1 MKPMVLVPSSCQNN
15 MMKDVKRP
23 KAAPDITVIGGGPVG
38 YLSALCLA
46 NRLPADRRIRLIT
59 GRKTPASDGRGAA
72 IVGRSMSIL
81 DGLGLG
87 DIFRKE
93 GAPLAAIRIIDVT
106 GRLLRA
112 PTTVFRASEA
122 GQPEFGVSLTTAKI
136 VELLA
141 AKARTLENIDIMPV
155 DIKNVER
162 SDPGFELTDD
172 EGRVFAAPFVV
183 AADGQRS
190 ISREAAN
197 ISVRKWSYDQTA
209 LTFAVTHTLDHED
222 VSTEFHTADGPF
234 TLVPSGHLTS
244 TVVWMMRPR
253 DAERLMALDAEAFAH
268 TAEKT
273 CRSILGRLK
282 LCSPRGAYPM
292 GGLLA
297 KSFIADNL
305 ALVGETAHAFPP
317 IGAQGLNLGFRDA
330 DTLADAIVKACRAGS
345 LASDALYGWDR
356 ERRRDAGLR
365 TAGVDAFNR
374 SLLTDF
380 IPVSAV
386 RGLGLMLLNN
396 IAPLRRSVMRMGL
409 AE

>member
-1 MKPMVLVPSSCQNN
+1 MTQEDMSRAKTIELPPEV
-15 MMKDVKRP
+15 
-23 KAAPDITVIGGGPVG
+23 TVIGGGPVG

-46 NRLPADRRIRLIT
+46 ARLPSSQKVRLIM
-59 GRKTPASDGRGAA
+59 GRKTPPVDGRAAA
-72 IVGRSMSIL
+72 IVGRSMGIL
-81 DGLGLG
+81 DSLGLG
-87 DIFRKE
+87 EVFREE

-112 PTTVFRASEA
+112 PTTVFRASDTGLA
-122 GQPEFGVSLTTAKI
+122 EFGVSLTTAKI
-136 VELLA
+136 VELLTN
-141 AKARTLENIDIMPV
+141 KARTLANLEIAPV
-155 DIKNVER
+155 DIQSIER
-162 SDPGFELTDD
+162 AETGFYLIDD
-172 EGRVFAAPFVV
+172 EGKGFAAPFVV

-190 ISREAAN
+190 MAREAAG

-209 LTFAVTHTLDHED
+209 LTFVVTHKLDHED
-222 VSTEFHTADGPF
+222 ISTEFHTADGPF

-244 TVVWMMRPR
+244 TVVWMMRPGE
-253 DAERLMALDAEAFAH
+253 AERLMALDPETFAL

-273 CRSILGRLK
+273 CRSILGK
-282 LCSPRGAYPM
+282 LTLCGSRGAYPM

-297 KSFIADNL
+297 ESFIAPNI

-330 DTLADAIVKACRAGS
+330 DSLADVLTKAVRNGFSIADVS
-345 LASDALYGWDR
+345 LTDWDR
-356 ERRRDAGLR
+356 NRCRDAGLR

-380 IPVSAV
+380 LPVSAA
-386 RGLGLMLLNN
+386 RGLGLMVLKN

>member
-1 MKPMVLVPSSCQNN
+1 MTQEDMSRTKTMSVPPE
-15 MMKDVKRP
+15 V
-23 KAAPDITVIGGGPVG
+23 TVIGGGPVG
-38 YLSALCLA
+38 YLAALCLA
-46 NRLPADRRIRLIT
+46 MRLPEDQKIRLIT
-59 GRKTPASDGRGAA
+59 GRRTPSVDGRAAA

-81 DGLGLG
+81 DGLDLG
-87 DIFRKE
+87 ATFREK

-112 PTTVFRASEA
+112 PTTLFRASEA
-122 GQPEFGVSLTTAKI
+122 GLAEFGVSLTTASI

-141 AKARTLENIDIMPV
+141 SKASTLTNLEIVATDIQS
-155 DIKNVER
+155 VER
-162 SDPGFELTDD
+162 TDNGFQLIDD
-172 EGRVFAAPFVV
+172 ERRVLAAPFVI

-190 ISREAAN
+190 LAREAAD

-209 LTFAVTHTLDHED
+209 LTFAVSHKLDHGD
-222 VSTEFHTADGPF
+222 ISTEFHTAGGPF
-234 TLVPSGHLTS
+234 TLVPSGPLTS
-244 TVVWMMRPR
+244 TVVWMMRPH
-253 DAERLMALDAEAFAH
+253 DAERLMALEAEDFALA
-268 TAEKT
+268 AEKT
-273 CRSILGRLK
+273 CRSILGKLT

-297 KSFIADNL
+297 ESFIAPNL

-330 DTLADAIVKACRAGS
+330 DSLAEAVVKAVRSGLAIKDAS
-345 LASDALYGWDR
+345 LTEWDK

-380 IPVSAV
+380 LPVSAA
-386 RGLGLMLLNN
+386 RGIGLMVLNN
-396 IAPLRRSVMRMGL
+396 IPPLRRSVMRMGL